1 MREIRTEIDIDAPP
15 AAVWA
20 VLTDLEAYPEWNPH
34 VVAASGAIELGSTLD
49 ITVRREGTRDRSMT
63 VTVTEL
69 FPGLRLVWV
78 GRLLTGTVFE
88 GRHVFELEPLDGERT
103 RLVNREEVRGVL
115 AGLVTTDDPAVDYEK
130 MNEALR
136 QRVERTARRQPA

>member
-15 AAVWA
+15 AEVWT
-20 VLTDLEAYPEWNPH
+20 VLTDLDAYPEWNPH

-69 FPGLRLVWV
+69 FPDLRLVWV

-136 QRVERTARRQPA
+136 ERVERTARRQPA

>member
-20 VLTDLEAYPEWNPH
+20 VLTDLESYPEWNPH
-34 VVAASGAIELGSTLD
+34 VVAASGVIELGSTLD
-49 ITVRREGTRDRSMT
+49 ITVRRAGTRDRSMS

-69 FPGLRLVWV
+69 FPDLRLVWV
-78 GRLLTGTVFE
+78 GTLLAGAVFE

-115 AGLVTTDDPAVDYEK
+115 AGLVTTDEPEVDYAK
-130 MNEALR
+130 MNQALKR
-136 QRVERTARRQPA
+136 RVERAARRQPA